1 MKSKGTRIEHM
12 QANAIHS
19 DSRANATDHSADA
32 MFAAANA
39 FDTDVE
45 FSAEDLKGSKYVA
58 RMNTLSSVKMIDQML
73 ICIYM
78 ERESSKEG
86 RGIKRGKRANDSERD
101 RGVSGIGHIGD
112 RRGQRGQRERAATHE
127 NAQPDGVI
135 RVGYLALK
143 TALLGNPNHPKF
155 PTPNT
160 TTRLTT

>member
-39 FDTDVE
+39 FETDVE

-73 ICIYM
+73 M
-78 ERESSKEG
+78 ERESNKEG
-86 RGIKRGKRANDSERD
+86 RGIKRGKRANESERD

-112 RRGQRGQRERAATHE
+112 RRGQRGQRERAAREGSKAGQLLFARFACLELRH
-127 NAQPDGVI
+127 PRGVAVP
-135 RVGYLALK
+135 RHRGGGCCGQVR
-143 TALLGNPNHPKF
+143 T
-155 PTPNT
+155 
-160 TTRLTT
+160 